1 MNNLSISA
9 AAAAVSLCLLA
20 PGGAMASEEDRAK
33 ELCKDK
39 IRDIYGLSH
48 LQRVWGE
55 QLGNHKFKIHGQAKF
70 DNHKYPFD
78 CKVKNGHV
86 KSYAY
91 HGPNPRYNE
100 HKHKDDDDSNLGTAL
115 AVGAGLA
122 IVAALVASQD
132 GGSGSGSGSGSGQ
145 SSQLHVN
152 KSVLEDDCH
161 DALQYRIRDEHDYTA
176 RVHMNNARIEGHDLV
191 GDAKVKYDRGS
202 PHHASF
208 TCHFDRHGRVM
219 DSRYHLY

>member
-9 AAAAVSLCLLA
+9 AAAAVSLCLLV
-20 PGGAMASEEDRAK
+20 PGAAMASEEDRAK
-33 ELCKDK
+33 GLCTDK
-39 IRDIYGLSH
+39 IRDVYGLSSFRH
-48 LQRVWGE
+48 VWGE
-55 QLGNHKFKIHGQAKF
+55 KVGNHKFKIHGQAKV

-78 CKVKNGHV
+78 CKIKNGHV

-91 HGPNPRYNE
+91 HGPNPRYSE
-100 HKHKDDDDSNLGTAL
+100 SKHQDDHDSDLGTAL

-122 IVAALVASQD
+122 IVAALAASHD
-132 GGSGSGSGSGSGQ
+132 GDSGSGK
-145 SSQLHVN
+145 SSQLHVE

-176 RVHMNNARIEGHDLV
+176 RVHLKNARIEGHDLV

-202 PHHASF
+202 PHHATF
-208 TCHFDRHGRVM
+208 KCHFDSRGRLM
-219 DSRYHLY
+219 DSRYHMY